1 MGRRARGYDDR
12 MAVPDALAQ
21 PMALDLFEGP
31 FDLLLTMV
39 LREEVDLLELPL
51 LDVVTAALG
60 EEASERWDTNTAG
73 ELIVLLAA
81 MAELKA
87 RVLLGEETDEE
98 PDPDA
103 MEAREML
110 AARLVA
116 YAPFQRAAAW
126 LAERAAMS
134 AGPRYRRVPLE
145 GAAPPPAAVEDP
157 AGLRTAL
164 MAMLV
169 SAPEPSLAHINER
182 RVSLPDALGRL
193 RSALARVRD
202 VSFEEVVRGAGPL
215 EEAITLMAALE
226 LARRGEVTLAQ
237 PVPFGDIAISGVR

>member
-1 MGRRARGYDDR
+1 

-21 PMALDLFEGP
+21 PVALDLFEGP
-31 FDLLLTMV
+31 FDLLLTLV

-51 LDVVTAALG
+51 LDVVSAALG
-60 EEASERWDTNTAG
+60 DEASERWDTNTAG

-87 RVLLGEETDEE
+87 RVLLGEETEEE

-116 YAPFQRAAAW
+116 YAPFQRAAMW
-126 LAERAAMS
+126 LAERAAAS
-134 AGPRYRRVPLE
+134 AGPRYRRVPLSG
-145 GAAPPPAAVEDP
+145 GAPAEAPKEDP
-157 AGLRTAL
+157 EQLREAFAAL
-164 MAMLV
+164 LV
-169 SAPEPSLAHINER
+169 ATPEPSLAHINQR
-182 RVSLPDALGRL
+182 RVSMPEALARL
-193 RSALARVRD
+193 RSALTRARD
-202 VSFEEVVRGAGPL
+202 LSFDEVVRDAGPL

-226 LARRGEVTLAQ
+226 LARRGEITLAQ
-237 PVPFGDIAISGVR
+237 PVPFGDIAITGVR